1 MTEKRAITLGFDAA
15 LEMGWEDVSAVAE
28 EIVPDYRRAKDM
40 VVYRVRDQQSQE
52 SAQGYTLY
60 LFRREPL
67 WFVLENYAVFQLEM
81 IK

>member
-1 MTEKRAITLGFDAA
+1 MEEKPGMIKLKPGIYRHFKGNEYRLLYTARHSETL
-15 LEMGWEDVSAVAE
+15 E
-28 EIVPDYRRAKDM
+28 DM

-60 LFRREPL
+60 FFRGEPL
-67 WFVLENYAVFQLEM
+67 WFVLENYAVFKLEM